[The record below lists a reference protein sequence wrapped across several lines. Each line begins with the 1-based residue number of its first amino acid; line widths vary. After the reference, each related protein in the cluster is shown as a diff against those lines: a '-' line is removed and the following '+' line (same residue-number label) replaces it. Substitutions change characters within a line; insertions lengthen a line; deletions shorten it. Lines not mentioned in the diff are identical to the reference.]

1 VPCINSGLSY
11 MRKRVFLLAA
21 VVCCC
26 NITLAQTK
34 QVDSLKNIIAGNA
47 PDTAKIHACIT
58 LATSFDVKNFD
69 SNLTYGR
76 RGLNLAVKNKDSVST
91 GILLDGIGWAHY
103 FSGRYD
109 SATNY
114 FYKSIGI
121 LERNKALKPLAIAY
135 NDLAKLYRKTG
146 SYERAINFYN
156 KAAGIYI
163 GLNDEEDLA
172 SIYNESGVVYEYQQK
187 FDDALGLYKKSL
199 ELKTI
204 LHDSV
209 GIAYALSFMA
219 GVFNQQQKYKDAET
233 YSLQALAIRQ
243 RIKDS
248 FPIAL
253 SYSDLGD
260 IYYAWGDNKKAKESY
275 TASNTYVIGLHYP
288 DYMASN
294 LQQLS
299 NIAER
304 EKDYKA
310 AFEYYK
316 QSKALK
322 DSMYRLESAKQ
333 VEELSAKYETVEKE
347 QTIQEQKFQISKRN
361 YYIAGISGL
370 LVFGGLLG
378 YSSYRRYRLKQQAKL
393 HAEIVKQQDIATK
406 AVLAAEETER
416 KRIAAELHDGV
427 GQMMSAARM
436 NLSSIE
442 DEINFT
448 SPEQKHRFDKVV
460 SLIDES
466 CSEVRTVSH
475 NMMPNALLKSGL
487 SSAVRDFVDKI
498 DTSIIKVILHAE
510 GLNEHIDN
518 NTEAVL
524 YRVIQECVNNVIK
537 HAGATRLDIS
547 LINDADGI
555 SVTIEDNGKGFDASF
570 INKKKTL
577 GLLGMKERTI
587 MMGGTYVISSKPGEG
602 AIVMI
607 SVPLQHTA

>member
-1 VPCINSGLSY
+1 
-11 MRKRVFLLAA
+11 MRKKAFLLLP
-21 VVCCC
+21 VVCACL
-26 NITLAQTK
+26 ISFAQTN
-34 QVDSLKNIIAGNA
+34 QVDSLKDIIKGNA
-47 PDTAKIHACIT
+47 ADTVKLRGYIALST
-58 LATSFDVKNFD
+58 NFDVKNFD
-69 SNLTYGR
+69 SNLAYSN
-76 RGLNLAVKNKDSVST
+76 RGLALAYKNKDSVSA

-109 SATNY
+109 SATHY
-114 FYKSIGI
+114 FYKAIEV
-121 LERNKALKPLAIAY
+121 LQRQKAPKPLAATY

-146 SYERAINFYN
+146 GYERAINFYN
-156 KAAGIYI
+156 KAADIYI
-163 GLNDEEDLA
+163 SLHDDADLS

-187 FDDALGLYKKSL
+187 FDEALVLYKKSL
-199 ELKTI
+199 ALKTK
-204 LHDSV
+204 LNDSV

-219 GVFNQQQKYKDAET
+219 GVFNQQQNYKNAEA
-233 YSLQALAIRQ
+233 YSLHALSIRQ

-260 IYYAWGDNKKAKESY
+260 IYYASGNYKKAKESY
-275 TASNTYVIGLHYP
+275 TASNIYVMGLHYP

-304 EKDYKA
+304 ENDYKA

-361 YYIAGISGL
+361 YYLAGISGL
-370 LVFGGLLG
+370 MLFSGLLG
-378 YSSYRRYRLKQQAKL
+378 YSFYRRYRLKQQAKL
-393 HAEIVKQQDIATK
+393 QAEILHQQDIATK
-406 AVLAAEETER
+406 AVLSAEETER
-416 KRIAAELHDGV
+416 RRIAAELHDGV
-427 GQMMSAARM
+427 GQMMSAAKM

-448 SPEQKHRFDKVV
+448 SPEQKIRFHKVV
-460 SLIDES
+460 ALIDDS

-475 NMMPNALLKSGL
+475 NMMPNALLKAGL
-487 SSAVRDFVDKI
+487 SSALREFIDKI
-498 DTSIIKVILHAE
+498 DAHVIKVTLHAE
-510 GLNEHIDN
+510 GLNERIDA
-518 NTEAVL
+518 NTETVL

-537 HAGATRLDIS
+537 HAAATRLDIA
-547 LINDADGI
+547 LIKDNDGI
-555 SVTIEDNGKGFDASF
+555 SVTIEDNGKGFNADKVGDFDGIGLKNIKSRVLYLKGTVEWNSAPG
-570 INKKKTL
+570 KGTL
-577 GLLGMKERTI
+577 
-587 MMGGTYVISSKPGEG
+587 V
-602 AIVMI
+602 AIH
-607 SVPLQHTA
+607 VPAE